1 MSQNIIT
8 RFPPSPTGFLHV
20 GRARTALFNYL
31 FTKHT
36 EGKMVFRIEDT
47 DKERSKK
54 EYEEN
59 IIECLEW
66 LGITYD
72 SGPFRQSERNEIY
85 TKYLKKMIENG
96 SAYISKETEG
106 DRSEVIRFKNPN
118 KKITFTDLIRGDVT
132 MDTTDLEDF
141 VIARSMEEPLYHLTV
156 VVDDHEMGVTHVIRG
171 DDGISNTP
179 RQILIQEGI
188 GAQRPLYAHIPL
200 ILASDRSKLSG
211 RHGAV
216 SVTEFRDMGYL
227 PEAFINFLA
236 LLGWNPGTEQ
246 EIFSM
251 DELIKI
257 FSLEKVQKAGAIF
270 NVEKL
275 NWFNKKYIEKLDDA
289 TLMKHAEK
297 FIPKDVPQKY
307 LSALAPLI
315 KEKISYFAQIP
326 ELFKGELS
334 FVYGTS
340 NYPKEKLMWKQE
352 TDISASKN
360 NLKLVIDVISGMK
373 DAEFNA
379 VNIKSQIWPLAEKIG
394 KGNVLWPM
402 RFALS
407 GQDRSP
413 DPFVI
418 SAILGKEE
426 TVKRLTSAHDAI

>member
-1 MSQNIIT
+1 M
-8 RFPPSPTGFLHV
+8 F
-20 GRARTALFNYL
+20 
-31 FTKHT
+31 
-36 EGKMVFRIEDT
+36 GKKVFRIEDT

-59 IIECLEW
+59 IIECLKW

-85 TKYLKKMIENG
+85 TKYLKKMLENG

-200 ILASDRSKLSG
+200 ILAADRSKLSG

-251 DELIKI
+251 DELVKI

-275 NWFNKKYIEKLDDA
+275 NWFNKKYIEKLDNV

-307 LSALAPLI
+307 LSTLAPLI

-334 FVYGTS
+334 FVYGTGK
-340 NYPKEKLMWKQE
+340 YPKEKLMWKQE

-360 NLKLVIDVISGMK
+360 NLKLVIDVISNMK
-373 DAEFNA
+373 DTQFNA
-379 VNIKSQIWPLAEKIG
+379 ADIKSQIWPLAEKIG

-426 TVKRLTSAHDAI
+426 TLARLTSAHDAI

>member
-1 MSQNIIT
+1 
-8 RFPPSPTGFLHV
+8 
-20 GRARTALFNYL
+20 
-31 FTKHT
+31 
-36 EGKMVFRIEDT
+36 
-47 DKERSKK
+47 
-54 EYEEN
+54 
-59 IIECLEW
+59 
-66 LGITYD
+66 
-72 SGPFRQSERNEIY
+72 
-85 TKYLKKMIENG
+85 
-96 SAYISKETEG
+96 
-106 DRSEVIRFKNPN
+106 
-118 KKITFTDLIRGDVT
+118 
-132 MDTTDLEDF
+132 
-141 VIARSMEEPLYHLTV
+141 
-156 VVDDHEMGVTHVIRG
+156 
-171 DDGISNTP
+171 
-179 RQILIQEGI
+179 
-188 GAQRPLYAHIPL
+188 
-200 ILASDRSKLSG
+200 
-211 RHGAV
+211 
-216 SVTEFRDMGYL
+216 MGYL

-251 DELIKI
+251 DELVKI

-275 NWFNKKYIEKLDDA
+275 NWFNKKYIEKLDNV

-307 LSALAPLI
+307 LSTLAPLI

-334 FVYGTS
+334 FVYGTGK
-340 NYPKEKLMWKQE
+340 YPKEKLMWKQE

-360 NLKLVIDVISGMK
+360 NLKLVIDVISNMK
-373 DAEFNA
+373 DTQFNA
-379 VNIKSQIWPLAEKIG
+379 ADIKSQIWPLAEKIG

-426 TVKRLTSAHDAI
+426 TLARLTSAHDAI